1 MRRAGVVILAT
12 AIAMIAGASMPA
24 VDAAPTTEWV
34 LVGTYPHD
42 SGAFTQGLDFHR
54 GRFYETTG
62 TDPASLRRVDL
73 LTGDVKKQVKLSDRY
88 FGEGMTVKNGKLWWI
103 TWQTETG
110 FVYDPRTFKRLRT
123 FHYRGE
129 GWGLTHNRR
138 RLIMSKGTNRILF
151 RDPKTF
157 KITRRIS
164 VTDDGEPVTRLNEL
178 EWVEGE
184 IFANVWMTDLIAR
197 IDPSTGD
204 VTGWIDLGELK
215 AAEPEGDVT
224 NGIAYLKS
232 EDRLFVT
239 GKNWSHVYEIALTE

>member
-1 MRRAGVVILAT
+1 MVILSATFTIPAGVPLTTV
-12 AIAMIAGASMPA
+12 G
-24 VDAAPTTEWV
+24 AAPTTEWV

-42 SGAFTQGLDFHR
+42 TGAFTQGLDFQN

-73 LTGDVKKQVKLSDRY
+73 LTGEVKKQVNLSDRY
-88 FGEGMTVKNGKLWWI
+88 FGEGMTVKDGKLWWI

-110 FVYDPRTFKRLRT
+110 FVYDPGSFERRRT

-138 RLIMSKGTNRILF
+138 RLIMSNGSDRLAF
-151 RDPKTF
+151 RDPETF
-157 KITRRIS
+157 KVTRRIS
-164 VTDDGEPVTRLNEL
+164 VTDEGEPVTRLNEL

-197 IDPSTGD
+197 IDPSTGN

-224 NGIAYLKS
+224 NGIAYMS
-232 EDRLFVT
+232 TEDRLFVT
-239 GKNWSHVYEIALTE
+239 GKNWSHVYEIALTD